1 MYICYL
7 LLKII
12 ALIKIPR
19 DHTKR
24 IVFGS
29 KPDIIIHEKSNV
41 LNILNVQKREIDLNS
56 NKGNAN
62 EWEIW
67 GIRKVLTYFV
77 VHSTKQ

>member
-1 MYICYL
+1 M
-7 LLKII
+7 
-12 ALIKIPR
+12 
-19 DHTKR
+19 
-24 IVFGS
+24 
-29 KPDIIIHEKSNV
+29 
-41 LNILNVQKREIDLNS
+41 LNLQKREIDLNS

>member
-1 MYICYL
+1 MVL
-7 LLKII
+7 II
-12 ALIKIPR
+12 KNDCTYEDTKGSDQQSRLWIKTGYHYPR
-19 DHTKR
+19 
-24 IVFGS
+24 
-29 KPDIIIHEKSNV
+29 KSNV